1 MEVILVASVS
11 KFIERRRYWCVQA
24 NMGYSQSDRWHFD
37 PAAGNC
43 DCSSLVIHCLREAGF
58 DTGSANTTRDL
69 SANLTA
75 RGWARVSN
83 DGNPYP
89 GDILLND
96 ANHVAVYIGGGLI
109 AQASVSETG
118 GIAGAPGDQTGGE
131 TNVNNYYNF
140 PWNCYLRWT
149 GNNDLQGEIDMP
161 VKTDPINWDGMN
173 TTVEYALQDIKHKLD
188 ALGNAQNISDK
199 IWFGPGN
206 GVLEETPLYALREIR
221 NSVNSKLK

>member
-11 KFIERRRYWCVQA
+11 KFIERMRYWCVQA
-24 NMGYSQSDRWHFD
+24 NMGYSQYDRWHFD

-43 DCSSLVIHCLREAGF
+43 DCSSLVIYCLREAGF

-83 DGNPYP
+83 DGNPHP

-118 GIAGAPGDQTGGE
+118 GIGGAPGDQTGGE
-131 TNVNNYYNF
+131 TNVSNYYNF

-149 GNNDLQGEIDMP
+149 GNNDSQGEDDDMQAI
-161 VKTDPINWDGMN
+161 VQINDEPALSYFDG
-173 TTVEYALQDIKHKLD
+173 TRLHGLSHPDQVTALQMVF
-188 ALGNAQNISDK
+188 NAAGKPLPAMK
-199 IWFGPGN
+199 IGTNQAPWGTR
-206 GVLEETPLYALREIR
+206 LREALR
-221 NSVNSKLK
+221 